1 MVSVGA
7 VRRRHCA
14 PWGRNELRP
23 LPGRP
28 GQPVQRLD
36 NSADRLE
43 LVLQR

>member
-14 PWGRNELRP
+14 PWGRNGLRP

-36 NSADRLE
+36 DPVDRFE
-43 LVLQR
+43 LVLRR